1 MIDQEIRNQIL
12 SNNFVVHQSRLKTLL
27 GPYPFKFLEEKTEE
41 LHEKQHFTLG
51 KLAETLF
58 LEPEK
63 VDRMFEKISS
73 MPPEGMVADIIRET
87 FQTDTENTF
96 HIEMEENE
104 DAWVLMGIGANLG
117 KGRWS
122 DEVMFKKFKALQ
134 DYWSYLK
141 TKEPGR
147 EPVSLELYQQGEAL
161 AAGFAASDQTAP
173 LFARTPNHD
182 ILVQYY
188 FEFTYMDTPC
198 GGTIDV
204 IEIDKTKKTLRV
216 IDIKT
221 TSRGWRSAAKA
232 NRWDIQGAFY
242 THALHECTPMVY
254 SDYELLNPI
263 YVVSHVNHPNNPRV
277 IHFGERD
284 ILTGTLGANVY
295 RTTAYGSNM
304 PVNLPYT
311 IEGFHDLLERYRFHQ
326 TVDNWDKKREL
337 FEDDYKEHLDLY

>member
-1 MIDQEIRNQIL
+1 MIDQEIRNKIL
-12 SNNFVVHQSRLKTLL
+12 ANDFRVHQSRLKTLL
-27 GPYPFKFLEEKTEE
+27 GPYPFKFLEERPEE

-63 VDRMFEKISS
+63 ADSMFEKVTA
-73 MPPEGMVADIIRET
+73 MPPEGMVADQVRFALEE
-87 FQTDTENTF
+87 FPDWPVDM
-96 HIEMEENE
+96 EMNSE
-104 DAWVLMGIGANLG
+104 DWFNLGITANLG
-117 KGRWS
+117 KGRWGK
-122 DEVMFKKFKALQ
+122 ETIIKKFVALQ
-134 DYWSYLK
+134 DYWKYLK
-141 TKEPGR
+141 ERDPNR
-147 EPVSLELYQQGEAL
+147 EPVSVELYQQGEAL

-188 FEFTYMDTPC
+188 FEMDYMDTPC
-198 GGTIDV
+198 AGTLDIV
-204 IEIDKTKKTLRV
+204 EIDKAKKTLRV

-242 THALHECTPMVY
+242 THALKEEPPAGY
-254 SDYELLNPI
+254 SDYEVLNPI
-263 YVVSHVNHPNNPRV
+263 YIVSHVNHPNNPRV
-277 IHFGERD
+277 LHFGERD

-295 RTTAYGSNM
+295 RTTAYGTNM

-311 IEGFHDLLERYRFHQ
+311 IEGFHQLLERYRFHQ
-326 TVDNWDKKREL
+326 TADDWSKRREL
-337 FEDDYKEHLDLY
+337 FEDDYTEYLDLY